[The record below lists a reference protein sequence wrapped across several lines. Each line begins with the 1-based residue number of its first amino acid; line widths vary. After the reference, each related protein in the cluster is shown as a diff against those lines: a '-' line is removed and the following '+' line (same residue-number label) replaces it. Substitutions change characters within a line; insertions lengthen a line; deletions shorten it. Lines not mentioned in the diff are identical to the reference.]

1 MNCIIYGTKI
11 MYDVPTK
18 CTTVNNVL
26 TSKFSSKKAIDSHI
40 KTQAKSLGVNPV
52 TIKAWIAKYAH
63 THEVGMGLPPGTM
76 RHDFLV
82 VSGTKNVR
90 VVRTKLKKVRLKI
103 RAINE
108 EHTSTHTSISPDKLR
123 TKPPPGEI
131 LEELLNVKKG

>member
-1 MNCIIYGTKI
+1 MNCIISGTKI

-26 TSKFSSKKAIDSHI
+26 TGKFSSKKAIDSHI

-76 RHDFLV
+76 RHDFLT
-82 VSGTKNVR
+82 VSGTKAIR

-103 RAINE
+103 KAINE
-108 EHTSTHTSISPDKLR
+108 EHSSTHTTIPLSKLR
-123 TKPPPGEI
+123 AEPTPGEI
-131 LEELLNVKKG
+131 LEELLNVKKD